1 MAKKKKDPVVKVKK
15 LPPMMAFDLRGESS
29 PDAKGGGSLVFKGG
43 RVPYGRMKDFNKKD
57 GGTLKDIP
65 PDNKGLPKLPTD
77 VRNKMGFKKKGGTV
91 KAKKGKFMCAPRKLE
106 AGAMEMPKRNG
117 RKRGA

>member
-1 MAKKKKDPVVKVKK
+1 MAKKKNRKDPAVKIKK
-15 LPPMMAFDLRGESS
+15 LPPMVVEFQSNTG
-29 PDAKGGGSLVFKGG
+29 AKKEGS
-43 RVPYGRMKDFNKKD
+43 VPYGHLRMKNFNKKD

>member
-1 MAKKKKDPVVKVKK
+1 MA
-15 LPPMMAFDLRGESS
+15 
-29 PDAKGGGSLVFKGG
+29 
-43 RVPYGRMKDFNKKD
+43 
-57 GGTLKDIP
+57 LKDVP
-65 PDNKGLPKLPTD
+65 AGNEGKGLSMLPTP